1 MTHATCHIP
10 TPLCVRREAICTQE
24 QMEPMDKQK
33 GVVPFVDVCCA
44 PQYQYGRA
52 GLTLIFQGVFPPEER
67 KE

>member
-1 MTHATCHIP
+1 
-10 TPLCVRREAICTQE
+10 
-24 QMEPMDKQK
+24 MEPMDKQK